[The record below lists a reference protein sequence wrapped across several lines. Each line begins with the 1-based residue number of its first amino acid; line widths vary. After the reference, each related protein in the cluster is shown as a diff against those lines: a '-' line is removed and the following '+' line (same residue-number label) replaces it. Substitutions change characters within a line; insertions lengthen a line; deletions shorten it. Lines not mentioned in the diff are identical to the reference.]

1 MALIFT
7 EEQKLLQQTARD
19 FAENEIRPRIREI
32 ETSHDKFIP
41 RDLYKR
47 CGDLGFFKIY
57 VPKEY
62 GGLGLGATESCI
74 IIEELSKVSPTFG
87 LILMCVMPGAMFLTN
102 NEHTRKYLEPV
113 MNGDMV
119 MNGGVTA
126 PEGHT
131 NVKEWS
137 ILARREG
144 DGWVL
149 NGSHLFNTNNIAV
162 DLHKAIGICDDG
174 QMRAFLFEGDAP
186 GYEHSTPEFKF
197 GMVSSGGG
205 TSTYKN
211 VKVPDELTFPYSV
224 GTSFYYYNLYVQC
237 AMIGLGGAEGLLAE
251 TIAWAKTRTNR
262 FKPLTHMQAVS
273 QKLAKL
279 VTQVTVCRTAIYD
292 ACALMAIS
300 ETRDEG
306 CMRAQMCKAYVP
318 AVAVEVCRECI
329 KLFGG
334 LGYHDVEHFHYL
346 ADALAT
352 GIMDL
357 PTDYHYEGVAKL
369 LGLME

>member
-7 EEQKLLQQTARD
+7 EEQKLLQQTVRD
-19 FAENEIRPRIREI
+19 FAENEIRPRIKEI

-47 CGDLGFFKIY
+47 MGELGFFKTY

-62 GGLGLGATESCI
+62 GGLGLGATEACI
-74 IIEELSKVSPTFG
+74 ITEELSKVSPTFG
-87 LILMCVMPGAMFLTN
+87 LVLMCVMPGAMFLTT
-102 NEHTRKYLEPV
+102 NEHTQKYLEPV

-131 NVKEWS
+131 NVSEWS
-137 ILARREG
+137 ILARRK
-144 DGWVL
+144 DNGWAL
-149 NGSHLFNTNNIAV
+149 NGGHLFNTNNTAV
-162 DLHKAIGICDDG
+162 DLHKAVGLCDDG
-174 QMRAFLFEGDAP
+174 KMRAFLFEGTAE

-197 GMVSSGGG
+197 GMVSSGG
-205 TSTYKN
+205 TSTYKDLW
-211 VKVPDELTFPYSV
+211 VPDELTFPYSV
-224 GTSFYYYNLYVQC
+224 GTSFFYYNLYVIC
-237 AMIGLGGAEGLLAE
+237 PMIALGGAEGLLAE
-251 TIAWAKTRTNR
+251 TIDWCKTRTKN
-262 FKPLTHMQAVS
+262 FQPLNKMQAVG

-279 VTQVTVCRTAIYD
+279 YTQLTVCRTEIYD
-292 ACALMAIS
+292 ACALLDNVD
-300 ETRDEG
+300 TRDEG
-306 CMRAQMCKAYVP
+306 CLKAQMSKAYVP
-318 AVAVEVCRECI
+318 AVSVEVCRECI

-334 LGYHDVEHFHYL
+334 LGYHDVTKFHYL
-346 ADALAT
+346 ADALAA

-369 LGLME
+369 LGIME